1 MAQELNHN
9 AHNLSRPDADQ
20 ISRENQISRWIF
32 IAMFFVMGWLGA
44 TIVKTM
50 PDNLLDVA
58 KQAWKNQ
65 YLAGTGRPG
74 DPRTYYLI
82 SGHMDLLIE
91 QLLHDPDV
99 AGVERTPIDRVSLIT
114 IRDNYSAAF
123 NRIRKLD
130 HVEAMMTIP
139 LFCH

>member
-1 MAQELNHN
+1 MAQELNHDITN
-9 AHNLSRPDADQ
+9 PSRPEVDQ
-20 ISRENQISRWIF
+20 ISRENQISRWIL

-44 TIVKTM
+44 TIVKAM

-58 KQAWKNQ
+58 KQAWNNQ
-65 YLAGTGRPG
+65 YLAVTGRPG

-82 SGHMDLLIE
+82 SGHMDLIVE
-91 QLLHDPDV
+91 QLLNDPDV
-99 AGVERTPIDRVSLIT
+99 AGVERTPIDRVALIT
-114 IRDNYSAAF
+114 LRENHTAAF

>member
-1 MAQELNHN
+1 
-9 AHNLSRPDADQ
+9 
-20 ISRENQISRWIF
+20 
-32 IAMFFVMGWLGA
+32 MFFVMGWLGA

-58 KQAWKNQ
+58 RQAWENQ
-65 YLAGTGRPG
+65 YLAGAGRPG

-82 SGHMDLLIE
+82 SGHMDLIVE
-91 QLLHDPDV
+91 QLLSDPDV
-99 AGVERTPIDRVSLIT
+99 AGVERTPIDRVALIT
-114 IRDNYSAAF
+114 LRGNYSAAF
-123 NRIRKLD
+123 NRIRKVD